1 MNAKTTKRRMKESE
15 SNFTP
20 LHFHD
25 LFLRLTCAISA
36 TRSIIATLF
45 QQ

>member
-1 MNAKTTKRRMKESE
+1 MNAKTTKGRKKESE

-25 LFLRLTCAISA
+25 LILKLTRAIIV

-45 QQ
+45 Q